1 MSVLYF
7 WKLPEGNLAG
17 ARHIVEALRRKAV
30 ELGWEPVGELLH
42 LSDETV
48 LHDDRLPKRHLLIA
62 AGESVLTPSEVLFF
76 TACAPGDE
84 PQAFGLAAYPLFIES
99 EAEVT
104 PSHLG
109 AWSWVG
115 VARTQNVRAVQ
126 ALMNIAVAQGVEAT
140 MSFGGTAMT
149 ATRNEKG
156 EVRWDQRPAISE
168 DF

>member
-7 WKLPEGNLAG
+7 WKLAAGNLAE
-17 ARHIVEALRRKAV
+17 ARRIVEELRAKAV
-30 ELGWEPVGELLH
+30 ELGWPVGELLH
-42 LSDETV
+42 LTDEAV
-48 LHDDRLPKRHLLIA
+48 LNDGRLPKRHLLIA
-62 AGESVLTPSEVLFF
+62 AGESVLTPSEVVFF
-76 TACAPGDE
+76 TASAPGDE
-84 PQAFGLAAYPLFIES
+84 PQPFGLASYPLFIES

-115 VARTQNVRAVQ
+115 VVRTQDVRAVQ
-126 ALMNIAVAQGVEAT
+126 ALMTVAAGLGVEAT
-140 MSFGGTAMT
+140 MSFAGTVMT

-156 EVRWDQRPAISE
+156 EVRWEQRPAIDE

>member
-7 WKLPEGNLAG
+7 WRLPEGDLS
-17 ARHIVEALRRKAV
+17 EALRIVEQLRCKAV

-48 LHDDRLPKRHLLIA
+48 LHDDQLPKRHLLIA
-62 AGESVLTPSEVLFF
+62 AGESVLTPSEVVFF
-76 TACAPGDE
+76 TASAPGYE
-84 PQAFGLAAYPLFIES
+84 PQAFGLASYAAFIEGQ
-99 EAEVT
+99 AEVT

-115 VARTQNVRAVQ
+115 VVRTKNVRDIQ
-126 ALMNIAVAQGVEAT
+126 ALMTAAAALGVEAT
-140 MSFGGTAMT
+140 MSFAGVVMT

-156 EVRWDQRPAISE
+156 EVKWDQRPAISE